1 MLKLVAFCL
10 AAAWL
15 AIAGCAPAQT
25 VSAADENFATPPGN
39 GMTPVTDQPVTPALE
54 ERALQIASR
63 HLSVPVN
70 ELELVQIE
78 PVDWRNSS
86 LGCPQPGM
94 EYMQVIT
101 PGHLALVRHE
111 SGTIHRVH
119 MSGGGGFVCEDRPG
133 KAATKGPV
141 PLPTFSQSQ
150 LEALARAD
158 LAHRLGAQ
166 ADQVSLVR
174 TWPVEWPDAT
184 LGCAKAEEASASGA
198 SKGFAKGFVITLAHR
213 GREYTYH
220 ADLRQVIP
228 CPPIESR

>member
-1 MLKLVAFCL
+1 MRKLHALWHATVLL
-10 AAAWL
+10 AT
-15 AIAGCAPAQT
+15 AGCAPAPT
-25 VSAADENFATPPGN
+25 VSSADGYFAAKPGN
-39 GMTPVTDQPVTPALE
+39 GTTPVTDQPATPAAQEL
-54 ERALQIASR
+54 ALQIASK
-63 HLSVPVN
+63 HLSVPLS

-78 PVDWRNSS
+78 PVDWRDSS

-101 PGHLALVRHE
+101 PGHAAVVRHA

-119 MSGGGGFVCEDRPG
+119 MSGGGGFVCEDRPE
-133 KAATKGPV
+133 KAATKGPLR
-141 PLPTFSQSQ
+141 LPTFSQGQ

-158 LAHRLGAQ
+158 LAHRLGAK
-166 ADQVSLVR
+166 ADEVSLIR
-174 TWPVEWPDAT
+174 TRPVEWPDAM
-184 LGCAKAEEASASGA
+184 LGCAKAEAASESGA
-198 SKGFAKGFVITLAHR
+198 SKGFVITLARR